1 MSSLALVLRLGE
13 RVWLVVFFRNNLLRA
28 ACRITK
34 GLAVLQVIYLGRCRR
49 CNEYGTIMRMDEAVA
64 KSQKTKKLGRSSKS
78 DLSCVFCVSLLSA
91 RERGWHLLL
100 EIAKIGCGIKFSL
113 SSQWLKEN
121 VPASKMKYMVKRG
134 SSKYNNGVKLHC
146 TKRKKKQMQDDDSAM
161 AA

>member
-13 RVWLVVFFRNNLLRA
+13 RVWLVVFFCNNLLRA

-91 RERGWHLLL
+91 REGLALTSRNRKDRLWD
-100 EIAKIGCGIKFSL
+100 KFFSQL
-113 SSQWLKEN
+113 S
-121 VPASKMKYMVKRG
+121 VVKRECACLQNEIHG
-134 SSKYNNGVKLHC
+134 
-146 TKRKKKQMQDDDSAM
+146 KKGFK
-161 AA
+161 